1 MTTAVTP
8 DRARNLRVGLMALGF
23 ALLMLGMGFAA
34 APLYRIFC
42 QVTGFGGTTQRA
54 SAAEANG
61 VVVATQRISVRFDGN
76 VEAGMPWRFSPE
88 QVTQEMRMGERRI
101 AYFTAENLTD
111 KPITGIASFNVEPA
125 LAGLYFKK
133 IQCFCFNQQTLAPHQ
148 KVRMPVIYFVDP
160 AILKDEE
167 AARTNQITLSYTF
180 HVSADQSAAKTL
192 ALAGPV
198 KPAPKALDPVRTAR

>member
-1 MTTAVTP
+1 MAGVVTP
-8 DRARNLRVGLMALGF
+8 DRARNRRVGLMAL
-23 ALLMLGMGFAA
+23 ALSLLMLGMGFAA
-34 APLYRIFC
+34 VPLYRIFC

-54 SAAEANG
+54 SAAEAGG
-61 VVVATQRISVRFDGN
+61 VQVATQRISVRFDGN
-76 VEAGMPWRFSPE
+76 VDARMPWRFGPE

-101 AYFTAENLTD
+101 AYYTAENLTD
-111 KPITGIASFNVEPA
+111 KPITGVASFNVEPA

-133 IQCFCFNQQTLAPHQ
+133 IQCFCFNQQTLAPRQ

-160 AILKDEE
+160 AILKDPE

-180 HVSADQSAAKTL
+180 HVSADQSAAQTL

-198 KPAPKALDPVRTAR
+198 KPASKALDPARRAR